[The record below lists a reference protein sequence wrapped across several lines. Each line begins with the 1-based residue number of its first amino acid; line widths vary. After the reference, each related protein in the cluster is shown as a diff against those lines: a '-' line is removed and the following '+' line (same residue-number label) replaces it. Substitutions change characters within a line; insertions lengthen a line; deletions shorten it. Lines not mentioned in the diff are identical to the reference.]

1 MPDGNARSEDLRRE
15 VYDAQQAAHQ
25 LERRLAEADGD
36 DDPAGLAAQLVTAQA
51 RVVAAERQ
59 LAAARKQ
66 ADTVEQVTDSGSEAT
81 RTRGLASTGLKIT
94 VEPQMANVPTAIYH
108 LLDPDEYP
116 LVKCTVTTAVTTGPF
131 KRVRVT
137 SYIEGY
143 SAKAIDTV
151 EVKRNQT
158 PPAIICQQPTLFPD
172 KIHSINELTRASL
185 NILGED
191 LDTGKIEVHKTIP
204 IWLLARTSA
213 PLATYN
219 PTTGSWQDMSRYLG
233 AFVTP
238 NQPEIMRFLRTAAA
252 RHADMRLVGYQ
263 DDAGVETQVAAIF
276 EALKT
281 DGKLVYVNSVR
292 DFNPDTGVKSQRLR
306 LPAES
311 LRDQQANCVDGAVLF
326 AALLEA
332 LTLNPAI
339 VVLPSH
345 VIVGWES
352 APDSGQWQYL
362 DTTKLDT
369 RSFAQAVKFGSGLA
383 QAMERKALETGDQ
396 EWFRRWPL
404 RELRGTYGI
413 YPTE

>member
-1 MPDGNARSEDLRRE
+1 MPDGSTHIEDLRRE
-15 VYDAQQAAHQ
+15 IYDAQQAAHQ
-25 LERRLAEADGD
+25 LERRLAEAED
-36 DDPAGLAAQLVTAQA
+36 DADPAALAAQLVAAQA
-51 RVVAAERQ
+51 KVVAAEQQ

-66 ADTVEQVTDSGSEAT
+66 ADTVEQVTEHSSEET
-81 RTRGLASTGLKIT
+81 RTRGLATTGLKIV

-108 LLDPDEYP
+108 LLNAGDHP
-116 LVKCTVTTAVTTGPF
+116 LVKCTLTTTAAF

-151 EVKRNQT
+151 EIKRNQN
-158 PPAIICQQPTLFPD
+158 PPAVVCQQPTLFPD
-172 KIHSINELTRASL
+172 KIASVHELTRASL

-213 PLATYN
+213 PLATYR
-219 PTTGSWQDMSRYLG
+219 PADGVWEDMSRYLG

-238 NQPEIMRFLRTAAA
+238 NQPEVMRFLRTVAA

-263 DDAGVETQVAAIF
+263 DDADVDAQVAAIF
-276 EALKT
+276 EALKNE
-281 DGKLVYVNSVR
+281 GEIVYVNSVR

-311 LRDQQANCVDGAVLF
+311 LRDRQANCVDGAVLF

-332 LTLNPAI
+332 LTLNPAL

-345 VIVGWES
+345 VIVAWES
-352 APDSGQWQYL
+352 KPASDQWQYL

-369 RSFAQAVKFGSGLA
+369 RNFAQAVKFGSGLA
-383 QAMERKALETGDQ
+383 KAMESKALETGDP